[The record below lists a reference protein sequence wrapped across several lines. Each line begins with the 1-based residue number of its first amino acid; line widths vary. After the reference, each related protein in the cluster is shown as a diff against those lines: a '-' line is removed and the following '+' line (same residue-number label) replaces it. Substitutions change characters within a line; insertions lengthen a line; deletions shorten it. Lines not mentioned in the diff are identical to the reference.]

1 MATTIKSGTLKTRV
15 QESIILDGIEQGTST
30 LNTFSG
36 INSITKRII
45 TITTTESTIATFSAA
60 AASAGHYVAADAR
73 YIRFTNKDDA
83 NFITLT
89 FRNQDNDEVAIKL
102 DAGQSFI
109 WKQNKFI
116 QDELMEELN
125 ENFKRLEGILIK
137 LIDQQK
143 KMQLEQ
149 KGIENSYKTL
159 VEIIASLSG
168 NGLKDKFMRLQE
180 RNENKKY

>member
-1 MATTIKSGTLKTRV
+1 MDWL
-15 QESIILDGIEQGTST
+15 IILEQYGIP
-30 LNTFSG
+30 
-36 INSITKRII
+36 
-45 TITTTESTIATFSAA
+45 
-60 AASAGHYVAADAR
+60 VV
-73 YIRFTNKDDA
+73 
-83 NFITLT
+83 
-89 FRNQDNDEVAIKL
+89 VAI
-102 DAGQSFI
+102 AFGFFI

-116 QDELMEELN
+116 QNELMEELD
-125 ENFKRLEGILIK
+125 ENFKRIEGILIK

-149 KGIENSYKTL
+149 KGFENSYKTL

>member
-1 MATTIKSGTLKTRV
+1 MDWLL
-15 QESIILDGIEQGTST
+15 ILEQYGIP
-30 LNTFSG
+30 
-36 INSITKRII
+36 
-45 TITTTESTIATFSAA
+45 
-60 AASAGHYVAADAR
+60 VV
-73 YIRFTNKDDA
+73 
-83 NFITLT
+83 
-89 FRNQDNDEVAIKL
+89 VAI
-102 DAGQSFI
+102 AFGFFI

-159 VEIIASLSG
+159 VEIIANLSG
-168 NGLKDKFMRLQE
+168 NGLKDKFLRMQE